1 MHVAGSAAVAQPQID
16 LSAFTAAAN
25 AATGM
30 TLDPPFTYYA
40 NDINGLLSAYT
51 FEDVGVTAYNGVAP
65 LITSKALLAAAVG
78 IGLIEG
84 YHSGIVSINPC
95 LLYIHFVAR
104 RSCGMQFSFDAII
117 TLALQQCGLYSYKSH
132 AMHCKSGI

>member
-1 MHVAGSAAVAQPQID
+1 MLFFSSFLLILRLLLFLAGSAAVAQPQID

-51 FEDVGVTAYNGVAP
+51 FEDVGVTAYNGAVP
-65 LITSKALLAAAVG
+65 LITSKALLAPAVG

-95 LLYIHFVAR
+95 RLFCSTALLWYAVCI
-104 RSCGMQFSFDAII
+104 
-117 TLALQQCGLYSYKSH
+117 
-132 AMHCKSGI
+132 